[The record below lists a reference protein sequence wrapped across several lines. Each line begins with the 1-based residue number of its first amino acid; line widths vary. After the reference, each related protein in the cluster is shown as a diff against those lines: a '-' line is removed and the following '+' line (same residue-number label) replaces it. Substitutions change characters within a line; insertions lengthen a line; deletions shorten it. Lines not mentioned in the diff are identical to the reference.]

1 LRCGTFKFEA
11 LQPIF
16 RLGLSALTSV
26 PLQVSTDLNTIIT
39 VVYLGGFLAFMLYG
53 QRLQVYMALGDI
65 GRGLNKLKLMKDK
78 SRKEAIDYL
87 VNVGKAPKDPT
98 ERVDQFLDYVTIMP
112 VDIDPQGLVNK
123 IDHVMTTNN
132 DRVRAEVS
140 NLLAQTTQ
148 VAATASGTS
157 MPALSPPN
165 PVTVSIS
172 ENLLEVASSLN
183 LIHKI
188 VRHYYLL
195 GKKTNSY
202 FTLIQLQMIMPMII
216 QEADAL
222 LNAVDSFKV
231 GQPVGDGIG
240 AAIASRYMVG
250 KEKRVVAK
258 DTVMAI
264 SEYKGRK
271 LYVLKAEG
279 PMGYVGQPGVAIK
292 KVVEEMGVK
301 PSAIIMIDAAL
312 KLEGEKTGE
321 IAEGVGAAIG
331 GIGVEKF
338 QIEEVATNH
347 KVPLYAILVKQSILE
362 AITVMRKEIA
372 EASDKVQQV
381 LNRLIEEKTKEGD
394 DVLIAGIGNTL
405 GVAQ

>member
-1 LRCGTFKFEA
+1 MDFQYRTFKSEHTTAILSFMSSLLAGIQLQA
-11 LQPIF
+11 LPVD
-16 RLGLSALTSV
+16 S
-26 PLQVSTDLNTIIT
+26 NTLFSLLW
-39 VVYLGGFLAFMLYG
+39 VASFFVFFFYG
-53 QRLQVYMALGDI
+53 SRLQTYNALREI
-65 GRGLNKLKLMKDK
+65 GSGLNKLKVMKDK
-78 SRKEAIDYL
+78 ARKETIDYL
-87 VNVGKAPKDPT
+87 VNVGKAPNDPAQ
-98 ERVDQFLDYVTIMP
+98 RLDQFLDYVTIMP
-112 VDIDPQGLVNK
+112 VDIDPAGLVGK
-123 IDHVMTTNN
+123 IDHVVTTNN

-140 NLLAQTTQ
+140 GLLGQT
-148 VAATASGTS
+148 
-157 MPALSPPN
+157 N

-172 ENLLEVASSLN
+172 ENLLEVATSLN
-183 LIHKI
+183 IIHKI
-188 VRHYYLL
+188 VRHFYLL

-202 FTLIQLQMIMPMII
+202 FTLIQLQMLMPMII

-240 AAIASRYMVG
+240 PVAISKYMVG
-250 KEKRVVAK
+250 KEKRIVAK
-258 DTVMAI
+258 DTVMTVT
-264 SEYKGRK
+264 EYKGRK
-271 LYVLKAEG
+271 LYVLKADG
-279 PMGYVGQPGVAIK
+279 PMAYVGQPGVAIR

-338 QIEEVATNH
+338 QIEEVATKN
-347 KVPLYAILVKQSILE
+347 KVPLYAILVKQSLLE

-372 EASDKVQQV
+372 EASEKVIQV
-381 LNRLIEEKTKEGD
+381 LNRIIEEKTKEGD
-394 DVLIAGIGNTL
+394 EVLVAGIGNSL

>member
-1 LRCGTFKFEA
+1 MSLISSIG
-11 LQPIF
+11 LQG
-16 RLGLSALTSV
+16 LTGLSSGDTV
-26 PLQVSTDLNTIIT
+26 TIIYIIFFMGLF
-39 VVYLGGFLAFMLYG
+39 VFQFAFG
-53 QRLQVYMALGDI
+53 TRIQVYFALNDI
-65 GRGLNKLKLMKDK
+65 GRGLSKLKVMKEK

-87 VNVGKAPKDPT
+87 VNVGKAANDPSQ
-98 ERVDQFLDYVTIMP
+98 RVDQFLDYVTIMP
-112 VDIDPQGLVNK
+112 VGIDPQGLVNK
-123 IDHVMTTNN
+123 IDHVVTTNN
-132 DRVRAEVS
+132 DRVRAEVGA
-140 NLLAQTTQ
+140 LVTQ
-148 VAATASGTS
+148 N
-157 MPALSPPN
+157 N

-172 ENLLEVASSLN
+172 ENLLEVATALN
-183 LIHKI
+183 MIHKV
-188 VRHYYLL
+188 VRHYYIL

-202 FTLIQLQMIMPMII
+202 FTLIQLQMLMPMII
-216 QEADAL
+216 QESDAL

-240 AAIASRYMVG
+240 PVSVSKFMVG
-250 KEKRVVAK
+250 KEKRAIAK

-271 LYVLKAEG
+271 LYIVKADG
-279 PMGYVGQPGVAIK
+279 PMAYVGQPGVAIK
-292 KVVEEMGVK
+292 KIVEEMGVK
-301 PSAIIMIDAAL
+301 PSAIVMIDAAL

-338 QIEEVATNH
+338 QIEEVATTH

-372 EASDKVQQV
+372 EASERVVQTLQRV
-381 LNRLIEEKTKEGD
+381 IEEKTKEGD
-394 DVLIAGIGNTL
+394 DVVVAGIGNTL

>member
-1 LRCGTFKFEA
+1 MSSLLAGI
-11 LQPIF
+11 Q
-16 RLGLSALTSV
+16 
-26 PLQVSTDLNTIIT
+26 LQVLPFDSSTLFS
-39 VVYLGGFLAFMLYG
+39 FLWVASFVLFFFYG
-53 QRLQVYMALGDI
+53 SRLQTYNALREI
-65 GRGLNKLKLMKDK
+65 GSGLNKLRVMKDK
-78 SRKEAIDYL
+78 ARKEAIEYL
-87 VNVGKAPKDPT
+87 VNVGKAPTDPAQ
-98 ERVDQFLDYVTIMP
+98 RVDQFLDYVTIMP
-112 VDIDPQGLVNK
+112 VDLDPAGLVGK
-123 IDHVMTTNN
+123 IDHVVTTNN
-132 DRVRAEVS
+132 ERVRAEVS
-140 NLLAQTTQ
+140 ALLGQ
-148 VAATASGTS
+148 SG
-157 MPALSPPN
+157 

-172 ENLLEVASSLN
+172 ENLLEVATSLN
-183 LIHKI
+183 IIHKI
-188 VRHYYLL
+188 VRHFYLL

-202 FTLIQLQMIMPMII
+202 FTLIQLQMLMPMII

-240 AAIASRYMVG
+240 AVVASRFMVG

-258 DTVMAI
+258 DTVMAVT
-264 SEYKGRK
+264 EYKGRK
-271 LYVLKAEG
+271 LYVLKADG
-279 PMGYVGQPGVAIK
+279 PMAYVGQPGVAIK

-331 GIGVEKF
+331 GVGVEKF
-338 QIEEVATNH
+338 QIEEVATKN

-372 EASDKVQQV
+372 EASEKVIQV
-381 LNRLIEEKTKEGD
+381 LNRVIEEKTKEGD
-394 DVLIAGIGNTL
+394 EVLVAGIGNSL